1 MDIILKQRLV
11 GAIVLISLG
20 VIFIPMLLSGKG
32 ELSSAKLESNIPPEP
47 QYEIRQPLVLVPE
60 PAMPK
65 TTAPEPRQVV
75 TVTVPEAGQKAAAK
89 PAAEAAKRSA
99 TSAAAKQAQA
109 TSPSDKQTSSASS
122 AALTTTH
129 TKSTTA
135 SKTGST
141 AATPS
146 KPVAKKPPPRPAPAV
161 SGWVVQVGS
170 FEQRSNA
177 NHLRDKLRNKGYASF
192 VEPRKDKRD
201 SVYRVRIGP
210 KLKRSEAEELQKKLL
225 KREKLKGIV
234 MQYPARD

>member
-1 MDIILKQRLV
+1 M
-11 GAIVLISLG
+11 
-20 VIFIPMLLSGKG
+20 
-32 ELSSAKLESNIPPEP
+32 
-47 QYEIRQPLVLVPE
+47 
-60 PAMPK
+60 
-65 TTAPEPRQVV
+65 
-75 TVTVPEAGQKAAAK
+75 
-89 PAAEAAKRSA
+89 
-99 TSAAAKQAQA
+99 
-109 TSPSDKQTSSASS
+109 
-122 AALTTTH
+122 
-129 TKSTTA
+129 
-135 SKTGST
+135 
-141 AATPS
+141 
-146 KPVAKKPPPRPAPAV
+146 V